1 MGDHGGSSNS
11 RPVVIVI
18 DDDEGVRNSLKFSLE
33 LEGLTVRLFSGP
45 SDFLSD
51 GDIAAGSCLIVDQN
65 MPGMSGLNLLSEL
78 RNRGVI
84 TPAILVSAHVTAALR
99 DEAARKG
106 LPIVEKPFLGNALFD
121 QIQDAIL
128 HNSR

>member
-1 MGDHGGSSNS
+1 MGDHDGSSNS

-18 DDDEGVRNSLKFSLE
+18 DDDAGVRNSLKFSLE
-33 LEGLTVRLFSGP
+33 LEGLTVRLYSGP

-78 RNRGVI
+78 RNRGVT

-106 LPIVEKPFLGNALFD
+106 LLIVEKPFLGNALFD